1 MKDKRPVTC
10 GQTYTVEVENTRFE
24 VRVVRQ
30 PDDLPGWWFCE
41 TESGQPFILPEQAF
55 LAVAD

>member
-1 MKDKRPVTC
+1 MKDTRSVVA
-10 GQTYTVEVENTRFE
+10 GATYTVQVENTHFR

-41 TESGQPFILPEQAF
+41 TDAGEQFILPADAF
-55 LAVAD
+55 LQVEE